1 MLSPTSLLA
10 TLLGLLQ
17 TRLEL
22 AATEVEEQAARLLRM
37 AFWAMLGLLS
47 AALGLLLAIL
57 WLIVAFWEGHRL
69 LVIGLAT
76 GLYLVMAVG
85 SALVVRAGLGSR
97 SGLLSGTIEELQRD
111 RDALG
116 PPP

>member
-1 MLSPTSLLA
+1 MLSPTSLLT

-22 AATEVEEQAARLLRM
+22 AATEVEEQAARILSM
-37 AFWAMLGLLS
+37 AFWALLGLLS
-47 AALGLLLAIL
+47 AALGLLLAIF
-57 WLIVAFWEGHRL
+57 WLVVAFWEGHRL

-76 GLYLVMAVG
+76 GLCLVVAAG
-85 SALVVRAGLGSR
+85 SAWVVRAGLRSR
-97 SGLLSGTIEELQRD
+97 PSLLSGTLEELQRD

>member
-22 AATEVEEQAARLLRM
+22 AATEIEEQAARILRM
-37 AFWAMLGLLS
+37 VFWAVLGLLA
-47 AALGLLLAIL
+47 AALGLLLAIF
-57 WLIVAFWEGHRL
+57 WLIVAFWEDHRL

-76 GLYLVMAVG
+76 GLCLVIGLG
-85 SALVVRAGLGSR
+85 SARGARAGLR
-97 SGLLSGTIEELQRD
+97 RRPGLLAGSSEELQRD